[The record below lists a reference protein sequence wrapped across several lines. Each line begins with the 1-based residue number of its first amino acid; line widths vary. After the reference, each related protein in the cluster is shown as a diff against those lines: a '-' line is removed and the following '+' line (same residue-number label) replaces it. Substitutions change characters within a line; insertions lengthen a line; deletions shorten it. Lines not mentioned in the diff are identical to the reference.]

1 MPSLKELEK
10 WLTTSEAASELGKT
24 RQGIVWLCENG
35 RLRAVKTSLGW
46 LIDPKA
52 VEGYLWKE
60 H

>member
-10 WLTTSEAASELGKT
+10 WLTTSETASRLGKT

-52 VEGYLWKE
+52 VEHYTRKE